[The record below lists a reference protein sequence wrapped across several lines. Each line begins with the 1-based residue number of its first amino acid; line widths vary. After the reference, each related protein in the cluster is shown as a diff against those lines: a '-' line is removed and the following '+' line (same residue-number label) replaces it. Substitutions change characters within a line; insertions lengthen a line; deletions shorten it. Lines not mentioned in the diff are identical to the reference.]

1 MHAGPRIGKRHEGA
15 AAGAH
20 RDGARVK
27 KYTKGAQWNC
37 MIRFEDGSMYRLSQ
51 IPEQTH
57 TNAAMI
63 KSIEENFIPAVKAA
77 KKWIAKA
84 KTSRRAAERNPA

>member
-1 MHAGPRIGKRHEGA
+1 MRKW
-15 AAGAH
+15 
-20 RDGARVK
+20 
-27 KYTKGAQWNC
+27 TKGATWDC

-63 KSIEENFIPAVKAA
+63 ASIEQNFLPALKAA
-77 KKWIAKA
+77 KKWIAKE
-84 KTSRRAAERNPA
+84 TSHVAPPRETPREDV